1 MVKVF
6 TDVQM
11 NTDIITYERGKIMVE
26 KIWNYFI
33 EHDMFTEN
41 ELQLITSINGYTEE
55 TLNDCL
61 YARFGYRDLEQM
73 GIIL

>member
-1 MVKVF
+1 
-6 TDVQM
+6 
-11 NTDIITYERGKIMVE
+11 MVE